1 MICLCII
8 SHLFEADLSRHFVS
22 LSPKATSPNEKRV
35 EKQESSRHRQTR
47 NKRYIFVEL
56 KREKAFP
63 LGGKNYK
70 QKKLNWEEG
79 GGAADG

>member
-1 MICLCII
+1 MDK
-8 SHLFEADLSRHFVS
+8 H
-22 LSPKATSPNEKRV
+22 
-35 EKQESSRHRQTR
+35 
-47 NKRYIFVEL
+47 YIFVEL
-56 KREKAFP
+56 KIEKAFP

>member
-1 MICLCII
+1 M
-8 SHLFEADLSRHFVS
+8 FEADLFRHFVS
-22 LSPKATSPNEKRV
+22 LSLKGKASSPSEKRV
-35 EKQESSRHRQTR
+35 EKQESSRPRQTR
-47 NKRYIFVEL
+47 DKHYIFVEL

-79 GGAADG
+79 GGAADEWGAQVD

>member
-1 MICLCII
+1 MIYFIVCFYL
-8 SHLFEADLSRHFVS
+8 ASRNIKS
-22 LSPKATSPNEKRV
+22 ILTWRNERV
-35 EKQESSRHRQTR
+35 EKQESSRSRQTR
-47 NKRYIFVEL
+47 DKHYIFVEL